1 MNSFACTT
9 RSSGQHH
16 LIQSKS
22 ICAVPYKDV
31 NHSFSPVAIAHISTR
46 SLARGVVLLKT
57 LLLWL
62 REVLCVFDLTD
73 RDALVV
79 ALMVDGLDS

>member
-1 MNSFACTT
+1 MTP
-9 RSSGQHH
+9 
-16 LIQSKS
+16 
-22 ICAVPYKDV
+22 PYARCQGLAAPLKMHIV
-31 NHSFSPVAIAHISTR
+31 FIVIAHISSR
-46 SLARGVVLLKT
+46 WLARGVVLLKT
-57 LLLWL
+57 LLLRL